1 MPSAPRESYKSINS
15 LSTCRTVGK
24 KYHHPQV
31 NTDTGM
37 GLKLRR
43 FYLLLLLHVAVIL
56 HTVSTEQSVGSVQ
69 PSRGGADSAADDDG
83 DILVIEEESDD
94 HVEERRDVFVAT
106 KQWQVVREGQ
116 AIPPGLHVRMNLQT
130 GLKEAKLLDDE
141 DVNDGVDLASES
153 TGASEDGDSE
163 KDDIDGNSSDSRSSS
178 QESEEIKFRGDHRRT
193 HYFGKSDRRGIVN
206 KKTKVFSRKELLQS
220 LYSEENNDDSAEHLL
235 LTVQDSRDDETVSVH
250 TTSHKELGNI
260 LPVSVNEESGRR
272 RSELP
277 YTLHEEVGMMLEHS
291 QTLAKMNATIEQL
304 LHALEELEY
313 HVHNLDNAKDL
324 NAIGGLVLVIRQL
337 NHSSPEVRSSAA
349 HVIGAASQR
358 YVEVSEQPC
367 SQATPTF
374 SMLHAENMGV
384 QWPGN
389 KAMSECVCGYMVTVV
404 CTCHVQC
411 SCSSNNNMFT
421 TRSCYTPVIQLSNSK
436 SPTMED

>member
-1 MPSAPRESYKSINS
+1 
-15 LSTCRTVGK
+15 
-24 KYHHPQV
+24 
-31 NTDTGM
+31 M

-43 FYLLLLLHVAVIL
+43 FYLLLLLHVAVVL
-56 HTVSTEQSVGSVQ
+56 HIVSTEQTVDGIQ
-69 PSRGGADSAADDDG
+69 PSRGGADATADDDS

-94 HVEERRDVFVAT
+94 NVEERRDVFVAS

-141 DVNDGVDLASES
+141 DGNDGVDLASEDTS
-153 TGASEDGDSE
+153 ASEGGDSE
-163 KDDIDGNSSDSRSSS
+163 KDDVDGNSSDSSSTS
-178 QESEEIKFRGDHRRT
+178 QESEGMKFRGDHRRT

-206 KKTKVFSRKELLQS
+206 KKTKVFSRKQLLQS
-220 LYSEENNDDSAEHLL
+220 LHGEENSDDSAEHLL
-235 LTVQDSRDDETVSVH
+235 LTVQDSRDDNSVGVRAV
-250 TTSHKELGNI
+250 SHKELGDR
-260 LPVSVNEESGRR
+260 LPASVDEESGRR

-291 QTLAKMNATIEQL
+291 QTLAKKNATIEEL

-358 YVEVSEQPC
+358 YVGVSE
-367 SQATPTF
+367 
-374 SMLHAENMGV
+374 
-384 QWPGN
+384 
-389 KAMSECVCGYMVTVV
+389 
-404 CTCHVQC
+404 
-411 SCSSNNNMFT
+411 
-421 TRSCYTPVIQLSNSK
+421 
-436 SPTMED
+436 

>member
-1 MPSAPRESYKSINS
+1 M
-15 LSTCRTVGK
+15 
-24 KYHHPQV
+24 Q
-31 NTDTGM
+31 M

-43 FYLLLLLHVAVIL
+43 FYLLLLLHVAVVL
-56 HTVSTEQSVGSVQ
+56 HTVSTEQSVDGVQ
-69 PSRGGADSAADDDG
+69 PSRGGADADDDS

-94 HVEERRDVFVAT
+94 NGEERMDVFVAS

-130 GLKEAKLLDDE
+130 GLKEAKLLSDE
-141 DVNDGVDLASES
+141 DENDGVDLASENTS
-153 TGASEDGDSE
+153 ASDVGDSE
-163 KDDIDGNSSDSRSSS
+163 KDDVDGNSSDSRPTS
-178 QESEEIKFRGDHRRT
+178 QESEGMKFRGDHRRT

-220 LYSEENNDDSAEHLL
+220 LHSEENSDDSAEHLL
-235 LTVQDSRDDETVSVH
+235 LTVQDSRDDDSVSVRAI
-250 TTSHKELGNI
+250 SHKELGDR
-260 LPVSVNEESGRR
+260 LPISVDKESGRR

-291 QTLAKMNATIEQL
+291 QTLSKKNATIEEL

-358 YVEVSEQPC
+358 YVGVSERVT
-367 SQATPTF
+367 S
-374 SMLHAENMGV
+374 S
-384 QWPGN
+384 PGH
-389 KAMSECVCGYMVTVV
+389 SHILDVT
-404 CTCHVQC
+404 CRKRG
-411 SCSSNNNMFT
+411 SGLG
-421 TRSCYTPVIQLSNSK
+421 TRL
-436 SPTMED
+436 